1 MKRETRCS
9 LVRRILQG
17 TNISVEAD
25 FYVFIYLLSI
35 FKIIFA
41 KKKRKKKKK
50 KMEMSQR
57 SQKISFSRERTLDS
71 SKLRQRK
78 R

>member
-41 KKKRKKKKK
+41 KRKRKKKKNGNVTAFA
-50 KMEMSQR
+50 ENFLFAR
-57 SQKISFSRERTLDS
+57 ENSRQLEAEAT
-71 SKLRQRK
+71 
-78 R
+78 